1 VKKIFLF
8 SFLLLC
14 GCSTVIREVQPSMT
28 ATQQYLIAQSA
39 INAADQIKIKNPAAF
54 GKVYIDSSNFDGS
67 KFTYEEIQA
76 ALLRNGVAIVNDP
89 KLADTIIS
97 IRVGVQS
104 IDNRVTNMGLPSIPI
119 PFPIP
124 MITFATPAVTILS
137 KDQNI
142 GITLI
147 GLTAWNAHT
156 GLLVEDLGEKLGLS
170 YNTIWSGIAGTAEH
184 NDFYYLTVPQNSK

>member
-1 VKKIFLF
+1 M
-8 SFLLLC
+8 LLLSA
-14 GCSTVIREVQPSMT
+14 CSTTVREIQPST
-28 ATQQYLIAQSA
+28 SATQQYLIAQSA
-39 INAADQIKIKNPAAF
+39 INAADQIKIKNPASF

-76 ALLRNGVAIVNDP
+76 ALLRNGVALVSDP
-89 KLADTIIS
+89 KCADTIIS
-97 IRVGVQS
+97 IRLGVQS
-104 IDNRVTNMGLPSIPI
+104 SDNRITNMGLPSIPL

-124 MITFATPAVTILS
+124 IITFATPAITVLS

-156 GLLVEDLGEKLGLS
+156 GLLVQDLGEKLGLS
-170 YNTIWSGIAGTAEH
+170 YNTIWSGIAGTVEH
-184 NDFYYLTVPQNSK
+184 NDFYFLTVPQNK